1 MVGAEPNAEAGAQSP
16 ADAASALQPGDAAT
30 DAAMQAGADSAVQGT
45 SDAAGDQRDATPST
59 DANTQG
65 SDAGGS
71 RAQIC
76 GEGQTF
82 PAPLSAAM
90 QTAQPV
96 GDASFGFLEGPVWL
110 ADQGVL
116 LFSDMDFSGGDAEGP
131 PSRIR
136 RLTPPA
142 TFDVFN
148 PMSNSNG
155 LALTTAGDV
164 LAATH
169 DNQGL
174 SRFDAH
180 SAARTPLSVL
190 AQGKHLNS
198 PNDLTVRSDGTVFF
212 TDPDWQLGPR
222 TNETGITGVYRVDP
236 PLVAGGTN
244 SAVLV
249 EGSLAKPNGI
259 ALSPDEQTLY
269 VGSSGNEIWK
279 YRVQADGSLDGR
291 TKFAETGA
299 SDGMTVDCAGNLYVA
314 SGTIEVF
321 SPSGERLGEIMIAGD
336 PTNVAFGG
344 ADRKTLYITAGPGL
358 FAIQLSV
365 PGYPY

>member
-1 MVGAEPNAEAGAQSP
+1 MDAGMADAEPEAGAQS
-16 ADAASALQPGDAAT
+16 ATDAASGAEPGDAAT
-30 DAAMQAGADSAVQGT
+30 DATAEMQGPN
-45 SDAAGDQRDATPST
+45 DAAGDLRDAAAPT
-59 DANTQG
+59 DA
-65 SDAGGS
+65 ARL
-71 RAQIC
+71 RAEVC
-76 GEGQTF
+76 GDGQSF
-82 PAPLSAAM
+82 PAPLPAM
-90 QTAQPV
+90 DQRSAQPV
-96 GDASFGFLEGPVWL
+96 GNDASFGFLEGPVWL

-148 PMSNSNG
+148 PASNSNG
-155 LALTTAGDV
+155 LALSSEGN
-164 LAATH
+164 LLSATH

-174 SRFDAH
+174 SRFDAR
-180 SAARTPLSVL
+180 SATRTPLNVL
-190 AQGKHLNS
+190 AMGKRLNS
-198 PNDLTVRSDGTVFF
+198 PNDLTVRSDGAVFF

-236 PLVAGGTN
+236 PLQAGGTS

-249 EGSLAKPNGI
+249 EGTLAKPNGI

-279 YRVQADGSLDGR
+279 YRVQPDGSLDSR

-321 SPSGERLGEIMIAGD
+321 APSGEPLGQIMVAGD

-344 ADRKTLYITAGPGL
+344 ADRKTLYITAGPRL
-358 FAIQLSV
+358 YAIKLNV